1 MSESRTTGDAGQDQT
16 TELPAAGQT
25 AAMPG
30 GAQAAAQQPA
40 SPPQPAGP
48 VPVPGFP
55 LAAEPPEH
63 PQATTIL
70 ILGVLGL
77 GGLWLTS
84 PIAWYMGTKAL
95 AEIDAAPE
103 RYSKREFVNI
113 GRILG
118 MAGTILLIV
127 GLVVTAVYLLFV
139 FTVLGASAA
148 SY

>member
-30 GAQAAAQQPA
+30 GLRRLPSSRPPRRSRRGRFRSRG
-40 SPPQPAGP
+40 SPP
-48 VPVPGFP
+48 
-55 LAAEPPEH
+55 AAEPPEH

>member
-1 MSESRTTGDAGQDQT
+1 M
-16 TELPAAGQT
+16 
-25 AAMPG
+25 
-30 GAQAAAQQPA
+30 
-40 SPPQPAGP
+40 
-48 VPVPGFP
+48 
-55 LAAEPPEH
+55 
-63 PQATTIL
+63 
-70 ILGVLGL
+70 LGL